1 MRSGNRQA
9 LIISASGQADSRL
22 SAGPCKV
29 PAAALRV
36 VKIFV
41 HVLKLWPT
49 EVTRDSTS
57 SCLCEPDSIP
67 AGNNGCKCVVRR
79 RGCRIQFGI
88 PTVRPTRYSS
98 EAQGFCLT
106 KVQRFTAS
114 HFDERTVHEF
124 PIAV

>member
-1 MRSGNRQA
+1 MGSENRQA

-41 HVLKLWPT
+41 HVLKPWPT
-49 EVTRDSTS
+49 EASR
-57 SCLCEPDSIP
+57 DSIP
-67 AGNNGCKCVVRR
+67 SCLGEPVSILAGNNGCKCVVRCH
-79 RGCRIQFGI
+79 GCRIQFGI

-114 HFDERTVHEF
+114 HIDERTVHEF

>member
-1 MRSGNRQA
+1 MGSENRQA

-22 SAGPCKV
+22 SDGPCKV
-29 PAAALRV
+29 PAAALRI

-41 HVLKLWPT
+41 HVLRLWPT
-49 EVTRDSTS
+49 EAARDSTPW
-57 SCLCEPDSIP
+57 CLCEPVSIP

-79 RGCRIQFGI
+79 RSCRIQFGI

-114 HFDERTVHEF
+114 HVDERTVHEF
-124 PIAV
+124 PITV